1 MDIER
6 SKQIKYLLIRC
17 ESLRDSLESVLK
29 DSSTNESGRYVGFK
43 MYSEEFNHL
52 ADEVSRFINI
62 NNECIISYE
71 TGSLNGCMD
80 TVWPQQKQVIETT
93 LLYTNALIALLN
105 KEVDF
110 VENEYSN
117 IESFIK
123 SKLRK
128 AVFDIPDKEKEIQN
142 SIEQLFIGRGWNKG
156 IDYDRETGKFEFSG
170 REYIPDF
177 VIPKLE
183 LCIEVKLLKENRKSK
198 VIEEISADVTA
209 YSKQYKRIIFVVY
222 DLGYIRDETEFRRDI
237 ENAKDDV
244 KVIIVK
250 H

>member
-1 MDIER
+1 MDIEK

-17 ESLRDSLESVLK
+17 ESLRDSLERVLK
-29 DSSTNESGRYVGFK
+29 DSSTNESGRYAGFK
-43 MYSEEFNHL
+43 MYSEEFNYL
-52 ADEVSRFINI
+52 ADEVSRVINI
-62 NNECIISYE
+62 NNERIISYE
-71 TGSLNGCMD
+71 TGSLKGCMD

-198 VIEEISADVTA
+198 VIEEISADITA

>member
-29 DSSTNESGRYVGFK
+29 DSSTNESGRYAGFK

-52 ADEVSRFINI
+52 ADEVSRVINI
-62 NNECIISYE
+62 NNERIISYK
-71 TGSLNGCMD
+71 TGSLKGCMD

-142 SIEQLFIGRGWNKG
+142 SIEQLFIGKGWNKG